1 MREKLKEICHG
12 INKNSL
18 DDEIVDDE
26 IVDNDFSFLFNYCP
40 ILNDECILPLQ

>member
-18 DDEIVDDE
+18 DDE